1 MEQKQLI
8 AIVLI
13 LGIIVGAGVGYTMAP
28 KNAVDPDGDGVQTI
42 TVTQAPL
49 EGVTVRYGDIYGTTA
64 ELETG
69 VPLAEQI
76 IMEDL
81 NTLAEQL
88 GYDVSFQALVDEAS
102 GQAATHLE
110 KVQGFKS
117 MDINLLIGGRWSS
130 MAQAS
135 LSYVN
140 QNDMLLFSPSST
152 SPLLAI
158 ADDNLFRLCPID
170 TLQAPAM
177 AEMLTSYGIEA
188 VILIQ
193 TADAYGDGVYNI
205 FETEYQDRGGVIL
218 ERIRYAVE
226 STEFSNYL
234 QTADNIAADGIEQ
247 YGQEHVGVILVA
259 TGGSVT
265 MVTQAPDFPNVY
277 GIKWFGCDSTSL
289 VQQMI
294 DDATEPANHLKIF
307 STNASPGESAKYN
320 DLDAR
325 YRSILGQQPGYYVTT
340 TYDISWIIAT
350 AVLETQSLE
359 ANEVVPV
366 IDDVAYNYWGAS
378 GWCRLNENG
387 DRYGSDYLIWGYGE
401 NAQGEVDN
409 ICYGVYQSGTGEV
422 IWYTDV
428 LGYVPSGMQ

>member
-1 MEQKQLI
+1 MEQNQLI
-8 AIVLI
+8 AIVLVAG
-13 LGIIVGAGVGYTMAP
+13 LLVGGGVGYVMAP
-28 KNAVDPDGDGVQTI
+28 KNANDPNGDGGQIVI
-42 TVTQAPL
+42 KGPL
-49 EGVTVRYGDIYGTTA
+49 EGVTVKYGDIYASTA

-69 VPLAEQI
+69 VPLAQDI
-76 IMEDL
+76 IMADI
-81 NTLAEQL
+81 NAMTEQL
-88 GYDVSFQALVDEAS
+88 GYDVTFEALIDESS

-117 MDINLLIGGRWSS
+117 MDINLIIGGRWSS

-135 LSYVN
+135 LSYVD

-158 ADDNLFRLCPID
+158 ADDNLFRLCPVD

-188 VILIQ
+188 VIIMQ

-205 FETEYQDRGGVIL
+205 IVSEYENRGGVIL

-226 STEFSNYL
+226 SSEFSNYL
-234 QTADNIAADGIEQ
+234 EIADGIAKDAIDE
-247 YGQEHVGVILVA
+247 YGQEHVGVLLVA
-259 TGGSVT
+259 TSGAVT

-277 GIKWFGCDSTSL
+277 SLKWFGCDSTSL

-294 DDATEPANHLKIF
+294 DDATTAANHLKIF
-307 STNASPGESAKYN
+307 STNASPGESDKYN
-320 DLDAR
+320 DLDER
-325 YRSILGQQPGYYVTT
+325 YRSIVGQQPGYYVTT
-340 TYDISWIIAT
+340 TYDISWILAT
-350 AVLETQSLE
+350 AVLETQSMD
-359 ANEVVPV
+359 ATDVIPI

-378 GWCRLNENG
+378 GWCRLNDEG

-409 ICYGVYQSGTGEV
+409 VCYGLYQSTTGEV

-428 LGYVPSGMQ
+428 LGYNPPGSN

>member
-1 MEQKQLI
+1 MEQNQLI
-8 AIVLI
+8 AIVLVAG
-13 LGIIVGAGVGYTMAP
+13 LLVGGGVGYVMAP
-28 KNAVDPDGDGVQTI
+28 KNANDPNEDGGQIVI
-42 TVTQAPL
+42 KGPL
-49 EGVTVRYGDIYGTTA
+49 EGVTVKYGDIYASTA

-69 VPLAEQI
+69 VPLAQDI
-76 IMEDL
+76 IMADI
-81 NTLAEQL
+81 NAMTEQL
-88 GYDVSFQALVDEAS
+88 GYDVTFEALIDESS

-117 MDINLLIGGRWSS
+117 MDISLIIGGRWSS

-135 LSYVN
+135 LSYVD

-158 ADDNLFRLCPID
+158 ADDNLFRLCPVD

-188 VILIQ
+188 VIIMQ

-205 FETEYQDRGGVIL
+205 IVSEYENRGGVIL

-226 STEFSNYL
+226 SSEFSNYL
-234 QTADNIAADGIEQ
+234 AIADGIAKDAIEE
-247 YGQEHVGVILVA
+247 YGQERVGVLLVA
-259 TGGSVT
+259 TSGAVT

-277 GIKWFGCDSTSL
+277 SLKWFGCDSTSL

-294 DDATEPANHLKIF
+294 DDATTAANHLKIF
-307 STNASPGESAKYN
+307 STNASPGESDKYN
-320 DLDAR
+320 DLDER
-325 YRSILGQQPGYYVTT
+325 YRSIVGQQPGYYVTT
-340 TYDISWIIAT
+340 TYDISWILAT
-350 AVLETQSLE
+350 AVLETQSMD
-359 ANEVVPV
+359 ATDVVPI

-378 GWCRLNENG
+378 GWCRLNDEG

-409 ICYGVYQSGTGEV
+409 VCYGLYQSTTGEV

-428 LGYVPSGMQ
+428 LGYNPPGSN

>member
-1 MEQKQLI
+1 
-8 AIVLI
+8 
-13 LGIIVGAGVGYTMAP
+13 
-28 KNAVDPDGDGVQTI
+28 
-42 TVTQAPL
+42 
-49 EGVTVRYGDIYGTTA
+49 
-64 ELETG
+64 
-69 VPLAEQI
+69 
-76 IMEDL
+76 
-81 NTLAEQL
+81 
-88 GYDVSFQALVDEAS
+88 
-102 GQAATHLE
+102 
-110 KVQGFKS
+110 
-117 MDINLLIGGRWSS
+117 MDINLIIGGRWSS
-130 MAQAS
+130 MAQAA
-135 LSYVN
+135 LNYVD
-140 QNDMLLFSPSST
+140 QNEMLLFSPSST
-152 SPLLAI
+152 SPLLALE
-158 ADDNLFRLCPID
+158 DDNLFRLCPID

-177 AEMLTSYGIEA
+177 AEMLTSYGIDA

-234 QTADNIAADGIEQ
+234 QIADNIAADAIEQ

-259 TGGSVT
+259 TSGSVT

-350 AVLETQSLE
+350 AVLETQSLD
-359 ANEVVPV
+359 ANDVVPV

-387 DRYGSDYLIWGYGE
+387 DRYGSDYLICGYGE
-401 NAQGEVDN
+401 NAEGEVDN
-409 ICYGVYQSGTGEV
+409 VCYGVYQSGTGEV
-422 IWYTDV
+422 IWYADV
-428 LGYVPSGMQ
+428 LGYVPPGLQ